1 VLYEVSTILNGC
13 DRSETALAQTVPLL
27 VDHLGLSTAWVWL
40 VENEHFYCAYAYQL
54 PESLQAPVEMTGDP
68 CWCIEA
74 YQRGHLKPA
83 NLACSRLR
91 KVHAELKEH
100 ATIPLASRGRA
111 LGILNVAGRT
121 LEPDE
126 LRLLE
131 TFGLHLGTA
140 LDRMNL
146 AEEAARLARSQE
158 RERVARELHDTL
170 TQNLT
175 GLTLQL
181 EAALRRPSPTLVETA
196 LEIARES
203 LESVRQTMIDLR
215 APELRGKTLAE
226 AIRGWV
232 RDFSARSGV
241 RVELELQEL
250 EVDPTWELQLLR
262 LVQEALQNVA
272 RHSGSSSAGLSLL
285 AEGTRVILRCWDEG
299 QGPAGKPGLGLT
311 GMRERVAFLGG
322 KLKLLK
328 RPQGGTLVEIRL

>member
-1 VLYEVSTILNGC
+1 MLYKVSTILNGC
-13 DRSETALAQTVPLL
+13 DRIEPALAQTVPLL

-40 VENEHFYCAYAYQL
+40 LQGEQFYCAFAHNL
-54 PESLQAPVEMTGDP
+54 PSSLRQPVAMTGDP

-74 YQRGHLKPA
+74 YQRGTLKPA

-91 KVHAELKEH
+91 KGESALREH
-100 ATIPLASRGRA
+100 ATIPLNSRGRS

-121 LEPDE
+121 LNEDE

-140 LDRMNL
+140 LERMHL
-146 AEEAARLARSQE
+146 AQEAARLARAQE

-181 EAALRRPSPTLVETA
+181 EAALRRPSPEVLQTA
-196 LEIARES
+196 LDIARDS
-203 LESVRQTMIDLR
+203 LESVRHSLVDLR
-215 APELRGKTLAE
+215 APELQGRTLGE
-226 AIRGWV
+226 ALRLWV
-232 RDFSARSGV
+232 RDFSARTGI
-241 RVELELQEL
+241 RVDL
-250 EVDPTWELQLLR
+250 EVEDFDGDPAWELQLLR
-262 LVQEALQNVA
+262 LGQEALQNVA
-272 RHSGSSSAGLSLL
+272 RHSGSASAGLSL
-285 AEGTRVILRCWDEG
+285 TRNLLRCWDEG
-299 QGPAGKPGLGLT
+299 SGPQGKPGLGLT

-322 KLKLLK
+322 RMKVSK